1 MKKLILP
8 LLLVIFGV
16 GGGAAGGFFLKPEA
30 PEVASEDGTHDC
42 PAPEDAIVLAEE
54 EEDGMPP
61 KGTEYV
67 KLNNQF
73 VVPVLKSGRVS
84 ALVILSLS
92 VEVSGDQDAT
102 VFEREPKLRD
112 MFNEVLFFHANTGGF
127 DGVFTD
133 FNKMDSLRKGLSQ
146 AAHKVLGGTHVG
158 VLITDIV
165 RQET

>member
-8 LLLVIFGV
+8 LLLVILGV
-16 GGGAAGGFFLKPEA
+16 GGGGAAGFFLAPAPVEEEHAEGADCAPPE
-30 PEVASEDGTHDC
+30 EVAEDLEEVDPGL
-42 PAPEDAIVLAEE
+42 APQV
-54 EEDGMPP
+54 
-61 KGTEYV
+61 EYV

-73 VVPVLKSGRVS
+73 VVPVLKSGQVA

-92 VEVSGDQDAT
+92 VEVSGDQDAS
-102 VFEREPKLRD
+102 VYEREPKLRD

-133 FNKMDSLRKGLSQ
+133 YSKMESLRKGLSEV
-146 AAHKVLGGTHVG
+146 AHRTLGGTHVA

-165 RQET
+165 RQDA